1 MVYSVDEDYD
11 PSNDEEDLRGKSQK
25 KNGNKLKKKTGRKA
39 QWPESL
45 IGDMVDIIVSTEYLR
60 NKLIFQNC
68 KNQTNSDVY
77 QKVLNQLRKRA
88 ERTGEDVPFNAVQLR
103 TKFKKL
109 VSECKKAALLMKT
122 ASGIKRFQEEH
133 GYGPWF
139 NQLFALVKTRDS
151 CQPEQAIEPSA
162 QGSETSS
169 LQSQRP
175 SPERSEQTDLTGSV
189 ENSPEFFVPVK
200 QSKKAKENMLQEV
213 VGMLKKV
220 VQRDPMKE
228 VLESLEKRQT
238 KQEGMSFN
246 LSN

>member
-1 MVYSVDEDYD
+1 
-11 PSNDEEDLRGKSQK
+11 
-25 KNGNKLKKKTGRKA
+25 
-39 QWPESL
+39 
-45 IGDMVDIIVSTEYLR
+45 
-60 NKLIFQNC
+60 
-68 KNQTNSDVY
+68 
-77 QKVLNQLRKRA
+77 
-88 ERTGEDVPFNAVQLR
+88 
-103 TKFKKL
+103 
-109 VSECKKAALLMKT
+109 MKT
-122 ASGIKRFQEEH
+122 ASGIKRFQEEN

-151 CQPEQAIEPSA
+151 CQPEQAIDSSA

-175 SPERSEQTDLTGSV
+175 SPERSPQTDLTGSV

-228 VLESLEKRQT
+228 FLEFAREEADKARRHELQLVQLMMSQNQQPVNATQPRQ
-238 KQEGMSFN
+238 QLSFN
-246 LSN
+246 NYLQNDNNEDLQYYQL